1 MKIVYCLNSIQEIG
15 GISKVVK
22 LKATQLGKLGHE
34 VFIAVTDHDPDKFN
48 EIPNYSIINL
58 NINYYKD
65 DWKSKYHVLKGIFIK
80 RLKHK
85 RRLGIFLNKIQ
96 PDIVISVGQSEK
108 YFLPE
113 IKGNWKTIREFHYDK
128 QYRLRRAET
137 FFHRVFA
144 KIINL
149 YDYKFKINQYDIIV
163 VLTSK
168 DRNLHWKNNPKV
180 RVIPNPIPIDI
191 FKISDL
197 ENQKIL
203 AVGRLV
209 KEKNFISLIRAFKK
223 VVEINPGWILHIYG
237 EGELKGLLEK
247 EIIKHNLCD
256 NVMLMNN
263 HPAITT
269 LMKDYSM
276 FVMSSLYE
284 GLPMA
289 MLEAMASGLPLISYD
304 CPYGPGQLI
313 KDGENGYLVPV
324 NDEITLAEKICDL
337 IKDYNGRKEMGRMSY
352 IKAQKYN
359 QENVCDQWINLFKKL
374 KN

>member
-34 VFIAVTDHDPDKFN
+34 VFIVVTDHDPDKFN

-113 IKGNWKTIREFHYDK
+113 IKGNWKTIREFHYEK
-128 QYRLRRAET
+128 GYRIRRANT
-137 FFHRVFA
+137 FFQKLIA
-144 KIINL
+144 KLINL
-149 YDYKFKINQYDIIV
+149 YDYNYKINKYDHIV
-163 VLTSK
+163 LLTEEDK
-168 DRNLHWKNNPKV
+168 KNWGRDNIS
-180 RVIPNPIPIDI
+180 VIPNPIKLVNNNKAPLNEK
-191 FKISDL
+191 KIVS
-197 ENQKIL
+197 
-203 AVGRLV
+203 VGRLV
-209 KEKNFISLIRAFKK
+209 KQKNFKSLVNAFKQ
-223 VVEINPGWILHIYG
+223 VVEAHPDWILNIYG
-237 EGELKGLLEK
+237 EGNLKNELQAQIKSENLSNNIFLKGLSDNHN
-247 EIIKHNLCD
+247 EIYGKASI
-256 NVMLMNN
+256 
-263 HPAITT
+263 
-269 LMKDYSM
+269 
-276 FVMSSLYE
+276 FVMSSIYE
-284 GLPMA
+284 GFPLVL
-289 MLEAMASGLPLISYD
+289 LEAMSFGIPLISYD

-313 KDGENGYLVPV
+313 KDGQNGYLVPV
-324 NDEITLAEKICDL
+324 NDEFTLAKKICDL
-337 IKDYNGRKEMGRMSY
+337 IEDYNRRKEMGRMSY
-352 IKAQKYN
+352 IKAQKFN